1 MSINAIFV
9 FGMPVSIPEILN
21 RETMEELMQY
31 VWQHRL
37 WNPEGLETNDGKVV
51 KVIDP
56 GLLNH
61 DSGPDFFNAKIKI
74 GEQMWVGNVE
84 MHIRATDWKRHGH
97 DRDKAYDS
105 VILHVV
111 EKDDCPV
118 YRSNGERIP
127 QCVLKV
133 SPHFG
138 ERYRRLILQDTEL
151 PCASII
157 PELSKLDIVSW
168 IEALAFERLHSKSDR
183 IAELLDAYSGS
194 WEEVCYVT
202 LARNLGFGINGD
214 AFERLA
220 RKTPLNLIN
229 KHSDSLIQIEALLLG
244 QAGLLSDDIKEND
257 EYFRHLK
264 TEYAFLANKFS
275 LKPMEGSS
283 WKFFRIRPQN
293 FPYRRIAMLAQLLHE
308 GFRLFTDII
317 ETEDVKKQRELFKIE
332 LTGYW
337 STHFSFG
344 KPSGVN
350 SKALSE
356 SAIDIVLINTVAPLL
371 YIYGEKTG
379 NYAMTERAVA
389 LLEDIRPERNS
400 IVMHFE
406 SHGLKADSALTSQAL
421 IQLRREYC
429 ESRKCLYCRIG
440 HRLLSKAAIE

>member
-1 MSINAIFV
+1 
-9 FGMPVSIPEILN
+9 
-21 RETMEELMQY
+21 MEELLQY

-37 WNPEGLETNDGKVV
+37 WSAYGLKTNDGLDI

-74 GEQMWVGNVE
+74 GDQLWVGNIE
-84 MHIRATDWKRHGH
+84 MHVRATDWKRHNH
-97 DRDKAYDS
+97 DKDKAYDS

-118 YRSNGERIP
+118 FRSNGERIP
-127 QCVLKV
+127 QCELKV

-138 ERYRRLILQDTEL
+138 ERYRQLILQDNEL

-168 IEALAFERLHSKSDR
+168 TEALAFERLHGKSDR
-183 IAELLDAYSGS
+183 IINLLDLFSGS
-194 WEEVCYVT
+194 WEDVCYVT

-220 RKTPLNLIN
+220 RRTPLHLIS
-229 KHSDSLIQIEALLLG
+229 KHSDSLLQIEALLLG
-244 QAGLLSDDIKEND
+244 QAGLLSDDVKEND
-257 EYFRHLK
+257 PYFQHLK
-264 TEYAFLANKFS
+264 TEYSFLANKFS
-275 LKPMEGSS
+275 LTPMEGCN

-293 FPYRRIAMLAQLLHE
+293 FPYRRIAMLAQLLHN
-308 GFRLFTDII
+308 GFRLFNDIV
-317 ETEDVKKQRELFKIE
+317 ETEDVKKLRELFKIE

-337 STHFSFG
+337 ATHFSFG

-350 SKALSE
+350 SAALSD

-371 YIYGEKTG
+371 YVYGEKTG
-379 NYAMTERAVA
+379 SYEMTERAVA
-389 LLEDIRPERNS
+389 LLEDIRPEKNS
-400 IVMHFE
+400 IVSHFG

-429 ESRKCLYCRIG
+429 EPRKCLYCRIG
-440 HRLLSKAAIE
+440 HRLLSKAAME